1 MESSKMRSCPSLVD
15 KFVGSEY
22 DTIVKIADAL
32 PMLLEL
38 YAVFQ
43 GKEDKLA
50 MICTEIAA
58 NGNYFALTDHKN
70 ARAWGYIGDG
80 TYHPLQE
87 WVDNKLEI
95 CGKYATKKCRLLRQL
110 GTDGS

>member
-1 MESSKMRSCPSLVD
+1 MESPKMRSCPSLID

-38 YAVFQ
+38 YKVFQ

-50 MICTEIAA
+50 VICTEIAA
-58 NGNYFALTDHKN
+58 NGNYFALTDYKN

-87 WVDNKLEI
+87 WEVFWF
-95 CGKYATKKCRLLRQL
+95 GGYT
-110 GTDGS
+110 GSLPKSDFSDPIH